1 MTLIGLLVFGCTIE
15 DGKDLNGPETV
26 SISEGVS
33 RPELPQVVAGILAD
47 MRDRL
52 NTQDRCYFGSWTG
65 LLETSEF

>member
-1 MTLIGLLVFGCTIE
+1 MTLIGFLVFGCTIE

-52 NTQDRCYFGSWTG
+52 NTQEDAISGCWTG
-65 LLETSEF
+65 LLEASEL